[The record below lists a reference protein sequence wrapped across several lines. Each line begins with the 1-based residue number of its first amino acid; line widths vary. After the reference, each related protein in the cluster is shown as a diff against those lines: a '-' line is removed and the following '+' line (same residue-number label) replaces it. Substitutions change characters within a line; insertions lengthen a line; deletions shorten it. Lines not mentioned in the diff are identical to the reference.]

1 MKIKVLVSQNFYS
14 FLYDFMEMLNN
25 QENFVLNANN
35 DNISISD
42 MKISYIYDNFGLIS
56 KLLKFQYSIDEA
68 NFHEMIF
75 CL

>member
-42 MKISYIYDNFGLIS
+42 MKISLYMTILD
-56 KLLKFQYSIDEA
+56 
-68 NFHEMIF
+68 
-75 CL
+75 